1 MLKLIKLELKKFMLN
16 RNNYILLMVFGVLLA
31 GFIYMKNQ
39 QNMAENYN
47 LRENI
52 NNNLSLQQSA
62 LPRLRQE
69 LLAMPENKQLQ
80 KIITSSELDIQ
91 LLTQIKLALIL
102 EDWNLYLENKIQYDE
117 KMAQE
122 IASGM
127 IITSLSADE
136 VRKDVEINKL
146 LLEQNIEPIFTENS
160 MQALN
165 YMTVVLNS
173 LFVILILVLV
183 IYFTS
188 SLIPSD
194 FESDTYK
201 FLYTQPINK
210 TKIFFSKVISALII
224 NYSWILLVLGI
235 SFLSLIPIF
244 GLGNK
249 DYPFTLV
256 LGETRSTIPVIK
268 FIFIA
273 LVVLFLLVT
282 LAIVFTLLISIF
294 IHSSSATLIIGL
306 LLTLILCLGGDQMK
320 NFIQYN
326 PFAYYRIT
334 DVITGQLA
342 FSYENS
348 AINLNSIYLVA
359 PILLIIGVL
368 ANTIS
373 FKKMRIK

>member
-1 MLKLIKLELKKFMLN
+1 MLKLIKLELKKYILN
-16 RNNYILLMVFGVLLA
+16 RNNYILLMVFGVLLS

-39 QNMAENYN
+39 QNMAANYN

-80 KIITSSELDIQ
+80 KIITSSELDVQ
-91 LLTQIKLALIL
+91 LLTQIKTALLL

-127 IITSLSADE
+127 ITTSLSADE

-201 FLYTQPINK
+201 FLYTQPISK

-244 GLGNK
+244 GFGNK
-249 DYPFTLV
+249 EYPFTLV
-256 LGETRSTIPVIK
+256 LGEMRSTIPVIQ

-273 LVVLFLLVT
+273 LFLLFLLVT

-294 IHSSSATLIIGL
+294 IHSSSATLIIGV
-306 LLTLILCLGGDQMK
+306 LLTLIFCLGGDQMK
-320 NFIQYN
+320 KFIQYN

-342 FSYENS
+342 SSYENS

-373 FKKMRIK
+373 FKKMRIR

>member
-320 NFIQYN
+320 KFIQYN

>member
-1 MLKLIKLELKKFMLN
+1 
-16 RNNYILLMVFGVLLA
+16 MVFGVLLS

-39 QNMAENYN
+39 QNMAANYQLREDINYN
-47 LRENI
+47 LN
-52 NNNLSLQQSA
+52 LQQSA

-80 KIITSSELDIQ
+80 KIITSSELDVQ
-91 LLTQIKLALIL
+91 LLTQIKTALLL

-127 IITSLSADE
+127 ITTSLSADE

-201 FLYTQPINK
+201 FLYTQPISK
-210 TKIFFSKVISALII
+210 TKIFFSKFISASII
-224 NYSWILLVLGI
+224 NYSWIFLVLGI
-235 SFLSLIPIF
+235 SFLSLIPVF

-249 DYPFTLV
+249 GYPFTLV
-256 LGETRSTIPVIK
+256 LGETTSTIPVSQ

-273 LVVLFLLVT
+273 LLVLFLLVA

-320 NFIQYN
+320 KFIQYN

-348 AINLNSIYLVA
+348 AINLNSIYIVA

>member
-1 MLKLIKLELKKFMLN
+1 MLKLIKLELKKYILN
-16 RNNYILLMVFGVLLA
+16 RNNYILLMVLGLLLA

-39 QNMAENYN
+39 QNMAANYQLREDINYN
-47 LRENI
+47 LN
-52 NNNLSLQQSA
+52 LQQSA

-80 KIITSSELDIQ
+80 KIITSSELDVQ
-91 LLTQIKLALIL
+91 LLTQIKTALLL

-122 IASGM
+122 ISSGM
-127 IITSLSADE
+127 ITTSLSADE
-136 VRKDVEINKL
+136 ARKDVEINKL

-173 LFVILILVLV
+173 LFVILVLVLV

-201 FLYTQPINK
+201 FLYTQPMSK
-210 TKIFFSKVISALII
+210 TKIFFSKFISALII
-224 NYSWILLVLGI
+224 NYSWVLLVLGI
-235 SFLSLIPIF
+235 SFLSLIPVF

-249 DYPFTLV
+249 EYPFTLV
-256 LGETRSTIPVIK
+256 LGETTSTIPVSQ

-273 LVVLFLLVT
+273 LFVLFLLVA

-334 DVITGQLA
+334 DAITGQLA

-348 AINLNSIYLVA
+348 AINLNSIYLLA
-359 PILLIIGVL
+359 PILSIVGVL

>member
-1 MLKLIKLELKKFMLN
+1 MLKLIKLELKKYILN
-16 RNNYILLMVFGVLLA
+16 RNNYILLMVFGVLLS

-39 QNMAENYN
+39 QNMAANYN

-52 NNNLSLQQSA
+52 NNNVSLQQSA

-80 KIITSSELDIQ
+80 KIITSSELDVQ
-91 LLTQIKLALIL
+91 LLTQIKTALLL
-102 EDWNLYLENKIQYDE
+102 EDWNLYLENKIQYDQ
-117 KMAQE
+117 KIAQE

-127 IITSLSADE
+127 ITTSLSADE

-201 FLYTQPINK
+201 FLYTQPISK
-210 TKIFFSKVISALII
+210 TKIFFSKVISALMI

-249 DYPFTLV
+249 EYPFTLV
-256 LGETRSTIPVIK
+256 LGEMTSTIPVIQ

-273 LVVLFLLVT
+273 LFLLLLLVT
-282 LAIVFTLLISIF
+282 LVIVFTLLISIF
-294 IHSSSATLIIGL
+294 IHSSSATLIIGV
-306 LLTLILCLGGDQMK
+306 LLTLIFCLGGDQMK
-320 NFIQYN
+320 KFIQYN

-342 FSYENS
+342 SSYENS

-368 ANTIS
+368 VNTIS
-373 FKKMRIK
+373 FKKMRIR